1 MSEQSNSAGDNLIWM
16 LDDLFDSHEIELI
29 REMLR
34 ERGYNLV
41 VTGSASYRDR
51 YPKYAPYAKGI
62 LIQVNFPLGE
72 EDIKGLT
79 SCRIISVTGI
89 GFDELDLDAATKQGI
104 TATNAPGFCV
114 EEVSDHAL
122 ALILALSRHLP
133 ECQDMT
139 RRGLWEF
146 ADVWSIRRLK
156 GQILGL
162 VGSGRIGRAVAHKAK
177 GFGLQVKAYD
187 PYLSKSEMNLLNVDS
202 VEFGDLVRTAD
213 FISLHVPLNEDTYHL
228 IDAGV
233 FDSMKDTA
241 YLINTS
247 RGNVVDESALI
258 NALKTRKIAGAG
270 LDVLSQEPPETQNP
284 LLSMPNVIVSPH
296 SAFISHEALTELGAM
311 STKAII
317 DTLEGRVPENV
328 LNPEVLTKKPVMS
341 S

>member
-29 REMLR
+29 REMLQ

-41 VTGSASYRDR
+41 VTRSSSYKDH
-51 YPKYAPYAKGI
+51 YPKYSPYAKGI

-72 EDIKGLT
+72 EDIRGLT
-79 SCRIISVTGI
+79 SCEIISVTGI
-89 GFDELDLDAATKQGI
+89 GFNELDLDAATKQGI
-104 TATNAPGFCV
+104 AATNAPGFCV

-139 RRGLWEF
+139 RKGLWEDL
-146 ADVWSIRRLK
+146 DVWSIRRLK

-162 VGSGRIGRAVAHKAK
+162 VGLGKIGRAVARKAK
-177 GFGLQVKAYD
+177 AFGLQVKAYD
-187 PYLSKSEMNLLNVDS
+187 PYLSESEMNLLDVES
-202 VEFGDLVRTAD
+202 GEFGDLVSTSD
-213 FISLHVPLNEDTYHL
+213 FISLHVPINEETYHL

-247 RGNVVDESALI
+247 RGDVVDESALI
-258 NALKTRKIAGAG
+258 NALKAKKIAGAG
-270 LDVLSQEPPETQNP
+270 LDVLSQEPPEARNP

-311 STKAII
+311 ATKAII
-317 DTLEGRVPENV
+317 DTLEGRVPDNI
-328 LNPEVLTKKPVMS
+328 LNPEALSMNQE
-341 S
+341 

>member
-1 MSEQSNSAGDNLIWM
+1 MSQQSNSAGGNLIWM

-41 VTGSASYRDR
+41 VTRSTSYRDH

-104 TATNAPGFCV
+104 AATNAPGFCL
-114 EEVSDHAL
+114 EEVSDHTL
-122 ALILALSRHLP
+122 ALILALNRHLP
-133 ECQDMT
+133 ECQDIC
-139 RRGLWEF
+139 RKGLWEF
-146 ADVWSIRRLK
+146 EDVWSIRRLK

-162 VGSGRIGRAVAHKAK
+162 VGVGKIGKAVARKAGAFSLK
-177 GFGLQVKAYD
+177 VKAYD
-187 PYLSKSEMNLLNVDS
+187 PYLSKSEMSLLNIDS
-202 VEFGDLVRTAD
+202 MGFDDLVSTAD
-213 FISLHVPLNEDTYHL
+213 FISLHVPLNEETHHL
-228 IDAGV
+228 INAEV

-241 YLINTS
+241 FLINTC
-247 RGNVVDESALI
+247 RGDVVDESALI

-270 LDVLSQEPPETQNP
+270 LDVLSQEPPEAQNP

-296 SAFISHEALTELGAM
+296 SAFVSHEALTDLAAM
-311 STKAII
+311 STKAVI
-317 DTLEGRVPENV
+317 DMLEGRVPENV
-328 LNPEVLTKKPVMS
+328 LNPEVLSTNQE
-341 S
+341 